1 MLKRQSNI
9 SWQCFKVVLYD
20 NIDRAEN
27 RGSCMIYSRGTK
39 CMASYEQQK
48 LGLNAYYNDKCWVLL
63 DGIHTEPVKF
73 HMT

>member
-1 MLKRQSNI
+1 
-9 SWQCFKVVLYD
+9 
-20 NIDRAEN
+20 
-27 RGSCMIYSRGTK
+27 MIYSRGTK
-39 CMASYEQQK
+39 RMASYEQQK